1 MENEERSQIEAYYQK
16 KIESI
21 KAKVARVINLL
32 EQVLSFKN
40 GMGLFAQPLMETLSV
55 RVPHKEK

>member
-1 MENEERSQIEAYYQK
+1 MENEERGQIEAHYQK

-21 KAKVARVINLL
+21 KDEVARVINLL

-40 GMGLFAQPLMETLSV
+40 GKGLFAQPFMETLSV
-55 RVPHKEK
+55 CVPHKEK